1 MTGTRFGS
9 STPTRPA
16 TTWVNRERGC
26 LVELRA
32 YLSILLK
39 WWWLF
44 LLCTVLGA
52 ATSFAVS
59 QSTIPI
65 YQSTTTLMVGQSLQ
79 MADPSTSDF
88 ATSEKLALTYSEI
101 ARRQPVLQATVETLN
116 LPFGWQQLRDNVGVR
131 IVQGTQLIEISI
143 KDTVP
148 ERAQATADELARQL
162 IRQSPTSPENAT
174 SAQYKEF
181 VQRQL
186 GDLQS
191 KIDEAGAR
199 LVELEQDLTTAF
211 SGEEA
216 QKIQDQMTTLQSQ
229 IDTWQSNYAQLLGF
243 LGQASPNYLSVVEPA
258 QFPKG
263 PIQPRTSQ
271 NVLLAAVVG
280 LVIAGGVAILLEY
293 LDDTIKTPD
302 DVTGMLGLVALGGI
316 TRLQGTSYPEK
327 LIIVQPEH
335 SPVGEAYRM
344 LRSNVQF
351 MADGK
356 PLQTL
361 LVTSPGPLEGKSI
374 TLANM
379 GVVFAQNGL
388 RTILVDSDLRRP
400 VLHRI
405 FQVPNQMGLS
415 NLLLAPV
422 TRLTDEIIQ
431 STEVD
436 NLRVITSGPLPPN
449 PSELLGSARLS
460 QLIAELHGV
469 ADVVIF
475 DSPPVLSATDAA
487 LLANRLDGT
496 VLVTDSGRTRRE
508 AALHSIDQL
517 QRAGANLLGG
527 VLNRLQKKAG
537 AYYYYERYYSAAE
550 ENHKGD
556 RSDNQGR
563 SFSRPAWWKKLGL
576 SEKKD

>member
-1 MTGTRFGS
+1 M
-9 STPTRPA
+9 
-16 TTWVNRERGC
+16 
-26 LVELRA
+26 ELRA
-32 YLSILLK
+32 YLSTILK

-44 LLCTVLGA
+44 LLCTVLGSA
-52 ATSFAVS
+52 ASFAIS

-88 ATSEKLALTYSEI
+88 AASEKLALTYSEI
-101 ARRQPVLQATVETLN
+101 ARRQPVLQTTVEALN
-116 LPFGWQQLRDNVGVR
+116 LPFGWQRLRENVSVR
-131 IVQGTQLIEISI
+131 IVQGTQLLEISV

-148 ERAQATADELARQL
+148 ERAQATANELARQL

-191 KIDEAGAR
+191 KIDQGEAR

-229 IDTWQSNYAQLLGF
+229 VNIWQSNYAQLLGF

-258 QFPKG
+258 QFPGG
-263 PIQPRTSQ
+263 PIQPSTLR
-271 NVLLAAVVG
+271 NVLLASLLG
-280 LVIAGGVAILLEY
+280 LMIAGGVAFLLEY

-302 DVTGMLGLVALGGI
+302 DVAGVLGLVALGSI
-316 TRLQGTSYPEK
+316 TRLQGASYPEK
-327 LIIVQPEH
+327 LVTVQPEH

-361 LVTSPGPLEGKSI
+361 LVTSPGPLEGKSV

-405 FQVPNQMGLS
+405 FQLPNRMGLS

-422 TRLTDEIIQ
+422 TKLTDEVIQ
-431 STEVD
+431 PTKVD

-460 QLIAELHGV
+460 QLMAELHSV
-469 ADVVIF
+469 ADVVLF

-496 VLVTDSGRTRRE
+496 ILVTDSGRTRRE
-508 AALHSIDQL
+508 AALRSIDQL
-517 QRAGANLLGG
+517 QHAGANLLGG
-527 VLNRLQKKAG
+527 VLNRLQKKTG
-537 AYYYYERYYSAAE
+537 AYYYYYNKGYHSAAQD
-550 ENHKGD
+550 NHTPRK
-556 RSDNQGR
+556 RSGNHGHP
-563 SFSRPAWWKKLGL
+563 SRKQAWWKKLGL
-576 SEKKD
+576 TERED